1 MKIAF
6 LFAGQGAQA
15 VGMGKD
21 FYDNYEI
28 AKSIYDEFPNVRDLC
43 FNGPADLLNQTKFA
57 QPAMLLTS
65 YVIAKVLEAHNILP
79 EYACGLSLGEYS
91 ALAFANA
98 WKLDDALK
106 IITCRGDIMQ
116 NALPVG
122 TTKMAA
128 VIGLDRNIIL
138 DTIKD
143 IPGVCEIANYNC
155 PGQIVITG
163 DNNAIDLAMPKLKE
177 AGARRVLPLNVSGAF
192 HSSLLNA
199 ASKEL
204 RKVLNKYNHN
214 NPRFKII
221 YNVSGHEENTELNDL
236 LERQICNSVYF
247 EDSLKYLNNQG
258 VDTYIEIGPGQ
269 TLTSFVKKTLTDVN
283 SFNVSNVSGLV
294 NLIEGLKSGN

>member
-79 EYACGLSLGEYS
+79 EYECGLSLGEYS

-221 YNVSGHEENTELNDL
+221 YNVSGHEENDELNDL

-283 SFNVSNVSGLV
+283 SFNV
-294 NLIEGLKSGN
+294 

>member
-1 MKIAF
+1 
-6 LFAGQGAQA
+6 
-15 VGMGKD
+15 
-21 FYDNYEI
+21 
-28 AKSIYDEFPNVRDLC
+28 
-43 FNGPADLLNQTKFA
+43 
-57 QPAMLLTS
+57 
-65 YVIAKVLEAHNILP
+65 
-79 EYACGLSLGEYS
+79 
-91 ALAFANA
+91 
-98 WKLDDALK
+98 
-106 IITCRGDIMQ
+106 
-116 NALPVG
+116 
-122 TTKMAA
+122 
-128 VIGLDRNIIL
+128 
-138 DTIKD
+138 
-143 IPGVCEIANYNC
+143 
-155 PGQIVITG
+155 
-163 DNNAIDLAMPKLKE
+163 MPKLKE

-192 HSSLLNA
+192 HSSLLND

-221 YNVSGHEENTELNDL
+221 YNVSGHEENIELNDL

>member
-43 FNGPADLLNQTKFA
+43 FNGPADLLNQTKSA

-236 LERQICNSVYF
+236 LERQICHSVYF
-247 EDSLKYLNNQG
+247 EDSLKYLNDQG
-258 VDTYIEIGPGQ
+258 VDTYIESGPGQ
-269 TLTSFVKKTLTDVN
+269 TLTSFVKKTFTDVN
-283 SFNVSNVSGLV
+283 
-294 NLIEGLKSGN
+294 

>member
-221 YNVSGHEENTELNDL
+221 YNVSGHEENDELNDL

-247 EDSLKYLNNQG
+247 EDSLKYLNDQG

>member
-192 HSSLLNA
+192 HSSLLND

-221 YNVSGHEENTELNDL
+221 YNVSGHEENDELNDL
-236 LERQICNSVYF
+236 LERQICHSVYF
-247 EDSLKYLNNQG
+247 EDSLKYLNDQG

-269 TLTSFVKKTLTDVN
+269 TLISFVKKTLTDVN